1 MQLAQYCATG
11 DEQLDEADY
20 AHYALSMPLYTHFTS
35 PIRRY
40 ADLLVHRLLA
50 ASLSQEAVPYQHDDV
65 RPPLFVSILVLYCC
79 WLTAILEIRLYQLS
93 LLPG

>member
-11 DEQLDEADY
+11 DELLEEDDY

-40 ADLLVHRLLA
+40 ADLMVHRLLA
-50 ASLSQEAVPYQHDDV
+50 ASLSEETLPYQHDDV
-65 RPPLFVSILVLYCC
+65 SVADIV
-79 WLTAILEIRLYQLS
+79 
-93 LLPG
+93 

>member
-11 DEQLDEADY
+11 DPELEEADY

-40 ADLLVHRLLA
+40 ADVIVHRLLA
-50 ASLSQEAVPYQHDDV
+50 ATLSEEPLAYTHDDV
-65 RPPLFVSILVLYCC
+65 RSCAWLGAWLSSLARYPL
-79 WLTAILEIRLYQLS
+79 
-93 LLPG
+93 P